1 MSRAIETARFLQELL
16 EPMGHITT
24 KRMFGG
30 AGIWCDGLMF
40 ALVIDATT
48 YLKVDASNRPA
59 YEAEG
64 MQPFTYQGRGRT
76 VQVGYWRLPDRLLD
90 EPDEL
95 LDWARGALAVARTA
109 ATGRRSKGRSKSKP
123 AAHKRVN
130 RSS

>member
-16 EPMGHITT
+16 EPMGHIAI

-48 YLKVDASNRPA
+48 YLKVDDSNRPA
-59 YEAEG
+59 FEAEG
-64 MQPFTYQGRGRT
+64 MQPFTYQGKGRT

-95 LDWARGALAVARTA
+95 LDWARGALAVARAA
-109 ATGRRSKGRSKSKP
+109 ATGRQTKSKP
-123 AAHKRVN
+123 ATRKRVN